1 LIPKF
6 TPESHTIFTLEIIAK
21 HAESAITV
29 LCKPLAA
36 NSFARRC
43 PRYLIAYAN
52 NIQWFSEE
60 YKQRLSN
67 KPESCLANVN

>member
-1 LIPKF
+1 LIQKF
-6 TPESHTIFTLEIIAK
+6 TSESPTIFTLEIIAK
-21 HAESAITV
+21 LAESAMTV
-29 LCKPLAA
+29 VCRPLAA

-52 NIQWFSEE
+52 NIQWFLEE
-60 YKQRLSN
+60 DKQRLSN